1 VTNRTALAAMMGLVW
16 ALALTAL
23 VAAHQPGTAGSQQK
37 VQSRQPGGDMKS
49 MQDMMNMMQ
58 ECRKNQQKAISAI
71 DWVSAML
78 EAAKQASDPPQTRA
92 ALDQAQQP
100 LAEVKDR
107 MVMYTNA
114 MERMQAMHGGMGGRM
129 QGMQGMMQSGP
140 GSTREGAPPSD
151 RPQ

>member
-1 VTNRTALAAMMGLVW
+1 MTNRTALAAMMGLVW
-16 ALALTAL
+16 ALALTTL

-37 VQSRQPGGDMKS
+37 AQSRQPGGDMKS

-58 ECRKNQQKAISAI
+58 ECRKNQQEAISAI
-71 DWVSAML
+71 DRVSAML
-78 EAAKQASDPPQTRA
+78 EAAKQASNPPQMRT

-107 MVMYTNA
+107 MVMCTNV
-114 MERMQAMHGGMGGRM
+114 MEKMQAKHGGMGGRM
-129 QGMQGMMQSGP
+129 QGMQGMMESGP
-140 GSTREGAPPSD
+140 GSPREGAPPRG